1 MRDLLVD
8 LFTVVPFGCPIYL
21 LSLSGKSS
29 SVNQSL
35 TLIQLFEFCIEGDYS
50 TGKYNVRDPALN
62 NTSSK

>member
-21 LSLSGKSS
+21 LGLSGKSS

-35 TLIQLFEFCIEGDYS
+35 TLIQLLDYCKEDDNS
-50 TGKYNVRDPALN
+50 RGKDNVRDPALN